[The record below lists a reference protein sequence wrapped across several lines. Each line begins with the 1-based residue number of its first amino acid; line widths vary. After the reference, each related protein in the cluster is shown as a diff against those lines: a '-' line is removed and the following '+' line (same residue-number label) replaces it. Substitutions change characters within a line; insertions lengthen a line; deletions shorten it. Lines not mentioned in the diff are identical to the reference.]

1 MKIIKRSGQEST
13 FDNNKIKLAVE
24 KANAEVIATDL
35 KLSDEEVLKIT
46 ENVTKVCSSMSRA
59 LSVEEIQDLVENE
72 LMKTGKNE
80 VARKYITYRYKRA
93 LVRQANTTDDQILS
107 LIECDNEEVKQE
119 NSNKNP
125 TVNSVQRDYMA
136 GEVSK
141 DITRRFLLPQDIVR
155 AHEEGLI
162 HFHDSDYF
170 AQHMYN
176 CCLVNLEDMLQNG
189 TVISETMIER
199 PKSFSTACNIA
210 TQAIAQIASNQY
222 GGQSITLSHLVP
234 FVDVSRQKY
243 RKEVAKE
250 FAAAGVELDTDKI
263 NKVAELR
270 VREEVRRGVQ
280 VIQYQVITLMTTNGQ
295 APFITVFM
303 YLNEVPEGQIRDD
316 LALVIEEMLN
326 QRMHGV
332 KNEKGVWITPAF
344 PKLIYVLEEDNVAK
358 DSKYYYLT
366 ELAAK
371 CTSKRLVPDYI
382 SEKIMLREKGDVY
395 PCMGCRSFL
404 TPDRFTDVGVGNIAK
419 AKNFDDKKHK
429 YYGRFNQGVVTINL
443 VDVACSSKKNEAAFW
458 RILDER
464 LDLCHRA
471 LRARHDR
478 LVGTLSDSAPI
489 LWQNGAIARLA
500 KGEKID
506 KLLYE
511 GYSTISLGY
520 AGVYEMTR
528 YMKNASHTSP
538 EGKEFALKVMEKLN
552 EACNKWKKEENIDYS
567 VYGTPL
573 ESTTYKFSK
582 CLQKRFGLIEGVTD
596 RNYITNSY
604 HVHVSEKIDA
614 FSKLKFESDFQKLSP
629 GGAISYV
636 EVPNMS
642 NNVEAV
648 ISIMQY
654 IYGNIMYAELNTK
667 SDYCQCC
674 GFDGEIKIVTDED
687 GKLVWECPNCGNRN
701 QDKMNVARRT
711 CGYIG
716 TQYWNQGR
724 TQEIAER
731 VLHL

>member
-1 MKIIKRSGQEST
+1 MKIIKRSGQESI
-13 FDNNKIKLAVE
+13 FDSNKIKLAVQ
-24 KANAEVIATDL
+24 KANDEVVADDL
-35 KLSDEEVLKIT
+35 KLSEEEVLKIT
-46 ENVTKVCSSMSRA
+46 ENVTKVCSSMNRA
-59 LSVEEIQDLVENE
+59 LSVEEIQDLVEDE
-72 LMKTGKNE
+72 LMKTGKTH

-93 LVRQANTTDDQILS
+93 LVRQSNTTDDQILS

-371 CTSKRLVPDYI
+371 CTS
-382 SEKIMLREKGDVY
+382 
-395 PCMGCRSFL
+395 C
-404 TPDRFTDVGVGNIAK
+404 T
-419 AKNFDDKKHK
+419 
-429 YYGRFNQGVVTINL
+429 
-443 VDVACSSKKNEAAFW
+443 
-458 RILDER
+458 
-464 LDLCHRA
+464 
-471 LRARHDR
+471 
-478 LVGTLSDSAPI
+478 
-489 LWQNGAIARLA
+489 
-500 KGEKID
+500 
-506 KLLYE
+506 
-511 GYSTISLGY
+511 
-520 AGVYEMTR
+520 
-528 YMKNASHTSP
+528 
-538 EGKEFALKVMEKLN
+538 
-552 EACNKWKKEENIDYS
+552 
-567 VYGTPL
+567 
-573 ESTTYKFSK
+573 
-582 CLQKRFGLIEGVTD
+582 
-596 RNYITNSY
+596 
-604 HVHVSEKIDA
+604 
-614 FSKLKFESDFQKLSP
+614 
-629 GGAISYV
+629 
-636 EVPNMS
+636 
-642 NNVEAV
+642 
-648 ISIMQY
+648 
-654 IYGNIMYAELNTK
+654 
-667 SDYCQCC
+667 
-674 GFDGEIKIVTDED
+674 
-687 GKLVWECPNCGNRN
+687 
-701 QDKMNVARRT
+701 
-711 CGYIG
+711 
-716 TQYWNQGR
+716 
-724 TQEIAER
+724 
-731 VLHL
+731 